1 MRRTNLSVVLATI
14 INEGTISRAGLATE
28 TGLNKATIS
37 SLTEELLQLGWARPG
52 GHDQG
57 ALGRPRELLEPDPE
71 MGVLVGAE
79 INVDYL
85 SVLVTDSTGAER
97 AIVKDWV
104 NVGALTPEHAMER
117 LAALV
122 ETGLDRAGAERVDMR
137 GFGLGVPGVVD
148 ETRRLL
154 VAANLGWRDV
164 DVSALVDRHLA
175 HVLEPE
181 LPIVMENE
189 ANLGAVAEQ
198 TYGVGR
204 QLEHF
209 VFLSGE
215 LGVGAG
221 VVIGGELFRGTH
233 GAAGEVG
240 HVTIDPSGERCQC
253 GKRGCWQVFV
263 GQGAVLD
270 RYAADIR
277 RESTNG
283 RYPASPLDILDA
295 ARRGE
300 PAAQDALSRLDRYL
314 AVGVGNL
321 VEMYDPKAV
330 VLGGFYSTIYQGRV
344 DELRRE
350 VANWVMD
357 AFGRELSIELSTRGQ
372 DSCVWGAA
380 GAVLRY
386 LIADPRAISR
396 RGVNA

>member
-14 INEGTISRAGLATE
+14 IEKGAISRAGLASE

-37 SLTEELLQLGWARPG
+37 SLTEELLGLGWARPG

-57 ALGRPRELLEPDPE
+57 AVGRPRELLEPDPE
-71 MGVLVGAE
+71 MGVIVGAE

-97 AIVKDWV
+97 CIAKDWV
-104 NVGALTPEHAMER
+104 NVGALDPEHAMER
-117 LAALV
+117 LAALL
-122 ETGLDRAGAERVDMR
+122 EKALDSAGAEHVDVR
-137 GFGLGVPGVVD
+137 GLGLGVPGVVD
-148 ETRRLL
+148 ESRRLL

-164 DVSALVDRHLA
+164 DVNALVDRHLG
-175 HVLEPE
+175 HVLGPE
-181 LPIVMENE
+181 VPIVMENE

-204 QLEHF
+204 RLEHF

-240 HVTIDPSGERCQC
+240 HVTIDPSGDRCQC

-263 GQGAVLD
+263 SQGAVLD
-270 RYAADIR
+270 RYAAAIR
-277 RESTNG
+277 RDTDNVPSPT
-283 RYPASPLDILDA
+283 SPLDILEAAQRGEEA
-295 ARRGE
+295 AR
-300 PAAQDALSRLDRYL
+300 AALSRLDRYL

-330 VLGGFYSTIYQGRV
+330 VLGGFYSTMYRGRV

-350 VANWVMD
+350 VASWVMD

-372 DSCVWGAA
+372 DSCVWGGA

-386 LIADPRAISR
+386 LIADPRAISAGAVR
-396 RGVNA
+396 A